1 MLSRRELTANCWLV
15 IGLTIFVLA
24 ALPFFLIVLG
34 MGWAKR
40 WMAAGL
46 QKLIFLEKP
55 GGKQPNERLT

>member
-1 MLSRRELTANCWLV
+1 MLSRRESSANRWLV
-15 IGLTIFVLA
+15 IGLIIFVLA

-34 MGWAKR
+34 MGWAYR

-46 QKLIFLEKP
+46 HKLIFPEKP